1 MRLVDTN
8 VLIYAASPAPDEATK
23 QRVAQRLLEAG
34 DLVLSVQVLQE
45 FYYQVTRP
53 TRPTPLTPDHALRFI
68 ESLGDFPV
76 PPGTTAY
83 FPVQAVTL
91 EVFRNAVAISRRF
104 LLSYWDGAIL
114 AAASAAG
121 CDAVYSE
128 DMNAEQDYD
137 GLRVINP
144 FLESPACP

>member
-76 PPGTTAY
+76 
-83 FPVQAVTL
+83 QAVTL